1 LKFYNNT
8 FSINANFLT
17 QARDNSIT
25 RQILIERASILPL
38 DAGVNN
44 PDRIITSEVS
54 SAVYLTD
61 NHLIT

>member
-1 LKFYNNT
+1 MLIFAHKR
-8 FSINANFLT
+8 A
-17 QARDNSIT
+17 DNSIT
-25 RQILIERASILPL
+25 RQILIERASISPL
-38 DAGVNN
+38 DTDVNN

>member
-1 LKFYNNT
+1 MLIFPHKR
-8 FSINANFLT
+8 A
-17 QARDNSIT
+17 DNSIT
-25 RQILIERASILPL
+25 RQILIERASISL
-38 DAGVNN
+38 DTGVNN